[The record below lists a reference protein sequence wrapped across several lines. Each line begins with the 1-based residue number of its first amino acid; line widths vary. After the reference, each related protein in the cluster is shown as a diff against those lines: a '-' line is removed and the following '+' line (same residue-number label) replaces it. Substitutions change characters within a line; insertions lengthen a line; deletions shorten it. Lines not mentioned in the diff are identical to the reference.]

1 MFKLLFN
8 ILINLLASLV
18 QIAVLPINLIITN
31 LMPDISTQILQV
43 TNTLNTVFDA
53 ITWPLG
59 LIPSSVI
66 STLLFIISI
75 EIVKHTIFI
84 STDKLL
90 KIWNLFQKL
99 KFW

>member
-1 MFKLLFN
+1 MFKALFN
-8 ILINLLASLV
+8 IIINMLASIV
-18 QIAVLPINLIITN
+18 QIVVWPLNQLVSNLF
-31 LMPDISTQILQV
+31 PDLSSQILQV

-59 LIPSSVI
+59 LLPSSVI
-66 STLLFIISI
+66 TVLLFIIGI
-75 EIVKHTIFI
+75 EIIKHTIYI

-90 KIWNLFQKL
+90 KVWNLFQKL